1 MNEQEALW
9 AGQFGT
15 DYTVRNA
22 SAKTEHRMLFWDQV
36 FDWGEIGTP
45 ESVIEFGANTGI
57 NLEAISRI
65 FAENELSPPGLAG
78 VEINPHSYELL
89 RSNRAIHAPL
99 DAFHDSIH
107 SFRSDREWDLAF
119 TMGVLIHVAPEH
131 LQGAYDSL
139 YRASR
144 RWVLIAEYY
153 SPKPREIE
161 YRGRTDALWA
171 RDFAGE
177 FLDRFED
184 YKLANYGFVYHRD
197 PDCPLD
203 DISWFLLERQS

>member
-15 DYTVRNA
+15 DYTIRNA
-22 SAKTEHRMLFWDQV
+22 DVKVEHRMTFWDRI
-36 FDWGEIGTP
+36 FDWGEVDTP

-65 FAENELSPPGLAG
+65 FAENELSPPELAG

-89 RSNRAIHAPL
+89 KNNRGITAPFQAFQGSIL
-99 DAFHDSIH
+99 DFS
-107 SFRSDREWDLAF
+107 SERQWDLAF
-119 TMGVLIHVAPEH
+119 TCGVLIHVAPDD
-131 LQGAYDSL
+131 LPRAYDAL
-139 YRASR
+139 NRASK
-144 RWVLIAEYY
+144 RWVFMAEYH

-161 YRGRTDALWA
+161 YRGHQGALWS
-171 RDFAGE
+171 RDFGAE
-177 FLDRFED
+177 FLDRHPH
-184 YKLANYGFVYHRD
+184 YKIVDYGFAWHRD

-203 DISWFLLERQS
+203 DLVWTLVERR